1 MIYIVYYSFLLPLR
15 QNPGAIDPRFQPS
28 GAVNLGGMGGDE
40 GQVKGKGKAK
50 GKDGKGKAK
59 GETKGGRK
67 GEGKGEGKGETVPK
81 AKTASQE
88 AKIVPSLILWF
99 KIISCYFF
107 KCRLLCFL

>member
-59 GETKGGRK
+59 GETKGG
-67 GEGKGEGKGETVPK
+67 GKGEGKGEEKGRLFQRQRQLHRKPK
-81 AKTASQE
+81 LYLA
-88 AKIVPSLILWF
+88 
-99 KIISCYFF
+99 
-107 KCRLLCFL
+107 